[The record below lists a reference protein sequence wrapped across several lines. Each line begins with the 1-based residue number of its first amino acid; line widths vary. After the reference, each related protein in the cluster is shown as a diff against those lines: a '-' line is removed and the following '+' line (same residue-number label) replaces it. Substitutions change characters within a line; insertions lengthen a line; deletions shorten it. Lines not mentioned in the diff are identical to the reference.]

1 MAKPPRVNR
10 KISLTPRTAKRIT
23 RAVLEVERG
32 DRDIPPPPL
41 RTATGG
47 DDLTRGTF
55 TGTWDRGATKTVAD
69 AALSGVTYEVKNYLA
84 GLNPS
89 GTMPCV
95 IGYALGEWVLVAW
108 DWTALS
114 GYSGS
119 AQQLLAHNTSGRLV
133 WLNTTACP

>member
-1 MAKPPRVNR
+1 MARPPRVNR
-10 KISLTPRTAKRIT
+10 RISLTPRTAKRIT

-32 DRDIPPPPL
+32 DRDTDAGHL
-41 RTATGG
+41 RTPVGG
-47 DDLTRGTF
+47 DDLARGTF
-55 TGTWDRGATKTVAD
+55 TGAWDKGTTKTVSD

-95 IGYALGEWVLVAW
+95 IGYALGEWVLVGW

-119 AQQLLAHNTSGRLV
+119 AQQVLAHNASGRLV